1 MNSLPDELL
10 QLIGRYLLTKDL
22 VRLQTVLQRR
32 IETHNILRLRFR
44 HEPYKHRS
52 LSCTYHKGCF
62 KVEWNTHKHMLT
74 VYDRTSNSNREAVRK
89 LGELL
94 LTNFY

>member
-10 QLIGRYLLTKDL
+10 QLIGRYILSKDV
-22 VRLQTVLQRR
+22 VRLQMILKRQ
-32 IETHNILRLRFR
+32 IESPRLLRLRFR
-44 HEPYKHRS
+44 HEPYTHRT
-52 LSCTYHKGCF
+52 LSCTYKEGCF
-62 KVEWNTHKHMLT
+62 KVVWNTHKHMLT

-89 LGELL
+89 LGILL